1 MRNPYA
7 RIALSAALAIL
18 PVAEGVV
25 LAQGG
30 PDVTFELRPHCVEAD
45 HAAAEENFG
54 GEVPHIDGVMDIAQ
68 TSTVPC
74 PEYEVRDPSSRQ
86 TDLLK
91 VGDVLD
97 MDLIMHNP
105 SGRPIKRFRTWI
117 SYDSN
122 VLEGMT
128 LELSDAFPVATPG
141 EADFSV
147 ADNYVKIS
155 GSSEQVVTGTKIVL
169 ARIVMTVKAAPSIGS
184 ALSFY
189 DANGTESAHTGAFI
203 EEGTTVENVSPVTQ
217 GSLAIRFEA
226 SAAAS
231 SVASTASSAPTATSS
246 DPASSAST
254 VSSQASV
261 APMSSAPTSLSSVSS
276 VPVPPA
282 VFSRL
287 QVQSLRVTTE
297 GSSVFLAWNPLPSA
311 DLAGYNL
318 YYGTISGKYLQ
329 RRSVDKEG
337 QTLTIR
343 ALPVGQTYYFAVRA
357 VNGTGEESDF
367 SQEVAVTVG
376 NAATSTSPLSG
387 ALIEG
392 GPNGNAPGTG
402 GNVAGESGPASWLLL
417 FAAVSAVTGTLLA
430 FRRQWTAVSTLPR

>member
-1 MRNPYA
+1 MRHSYA
-7 RIALSAALAIL
+7 RIALSAALAVL
-18 PVAEGVV
+18 PVAEGVSF
-25 LAQGG
+25 AQGG
-30 PDVTFELRPHCVEAD
+30 PDVTFELRPHCVETD
-45 HAAAEENFG
+45 HAAAKENFG
-54 GEVPHIDGVMDIAQ
+54 GEVPHIDGVMDIAE

-74 PEYEVRDPSSRQ
+74 PEYEVRDISNRQ
-86 TDLLK
+86 TGLLNAS
-91 VGDVLD
+91 DTLD

-105 SGRPIKRFRTWI
+105 SGRPVKRFRAWI
-117 SYDSN
+117 GYDSN
-122 VLEGMT
+122 VLEGVT
-128 LELSDAFPVATPG
+128 LELAEAFPIPTPG

-155 GSSEQVVTGTKIVL
+155 GSSEVSVTGKKIVL
-169 ARIVMTVKAAPSIGS
+169 ARIVMKPKTTPSIGTN
-184 ALSFY
+184 LSFY
-189 DANGTESAHTGAFI
+189 NATGAVDARTGAFT
-203 EEGTTVENVSPVTQ
+203 EEGSAIENVGATVQ
-217 GSLAIRFEA
+217 GGLVVRFQPSATTSSVSSATPSSTTNTTSSLP
-226 SAAAS
+226 AS
-231 SVASTASSAPTATSS
+231 SV
-246 DPASSAST
+246 PA
-254 VSSQASV
+254 SSQASIT
-261 APMSSAPTSLSSVSS
+261 AVSS
-276 VPVPPA
+276 VPASSSAPVAPA
-282 VFSRL
+282 VFSKL

-329 RRSVDKEG
+329 RRGVDKEG
-337 QTLTIR
+337 QTITIR

-357 VNGTGEESDF
+357 VNGAGEESDF

-402 GNVAGESGPASWLLL
+402 GNVAGESGPASWFLL
-417 FAAVSAVTGTLLA
+417 FAAVSAVTGTIFA

>member
-1 MRNPYA
+1 MSRTYA
-7 RIALSAALAIL
+7 RIALSAALAVL
-18 PVAEGVV
+18 PVAEGISF
-25 LAQGG
+25 AQGG

-45 HAAAEENFG
+45 HAAAEDNFG
-54 GEVPHIDGVMDIAQ
+54 GEVPHIDGVMDIAE
-68 TSTVPC
+68 TSIAPC

-86 TDLLK
+86 TGLLK
-91 VGDVLD
+91 VGDTLD

-105 SGRPIKRFRTWI
+105 SGRPLKRFRAWI
-117 SYDSN
+117 GYDSD
-122 VLEGMT
+122 VLEGKT

-147 ADNYVKIS
+147 ADNYIKLS
-155 GSSEQVVTGTKIVL
+155 GTSEQAVTGEKIVL
-169 ARIVMTVKAAPSIGS
+169 ARIILTVKEAPTIGS

-189 DANGTESAHTGAFI
+189 DASGKEDAHTGAFI
-203 EEGTTVENVSPVTQ
+203 QEGATAENVSPVTQ
-217 GSLAIRFEA
+217 GSLAIRFQP
-226 SAAAS
+226 SAAS
-231 SVASTASSAPTATSS
+231 SSSAASSTPTVVSSVPASSAPA
-246 DPASSAST
+246 
-254 VSSQASV
+254 SSQASI
-261 APMSSAPTSLSSVSS
+261 APVSS
-276 VPVPPA
+276 VPASSSASSVPAAPA
-282 VFSRL
+282 VFSKL

-357 VNGTGEESDF
+357 VNGAGEESDF

-402 GNVAGESGPASWLLL
+402 GNVAGESGPGTWFLL
-417 FAAVSAVTGTLLA
+417 FAAVSAITGTLLA

>member
-1 MRNPYA
+1 MRHPYA
-7 RIALSAALAIL
+7 RMALSAALAL
-18 PVAEGVV
+18 VPVAESVT
-25 LAQGG
+25 LAQTG
-30 PDVTFELRPHCVEAD
+30 PDVTFELRPHCVETN
-45 HAAAEENFG
+45 HAAADQVFG
-54 GEVPHIDGVMDIAQ
+54 GEVPHIDGVMDLAD
-68 TSTVPC
+68 TSPAPC
-74 PEYEVRDPSSRQ
+74 PEYEVRDPLSRQ
-86 TDLLK
+86 TGLLK
-91 VGDVLD
+91 VGDTLD
-97 MDLIMHNP
+97 MDLILHNP
-105 SGRPIKRFRTWI
+105 SGRPLTRFRAWI
-117 SYDSN
+117 GYDSN
-122 VLEGMT
+122 ILEGKT

-147 ADNYVKIS
+147 ADNYIKVS
-155 GSSEQVVTGTKIVL
+155 GTSEQAVTGQTIVL
-169 ARIVMTVKAAPSIGS
+169 ARIVMTVKEAPSIGS

-189 DANGTESAHTGAFI
+189 DANGKEDAHTGAFI
-203 EEGTTVENVSPVTQ
+203 EEGTTTENVSSITQ
-217 GSLAIRFEA
+217 GSLAIRFQPSA
-226 SAAAS
+226 ATSSVPSATVSSAPNVASSAPASSQTSITAPASSAAAS
-231 SVASTASSAPTATSS
+231 SAP
-246 DPASSAST
+246 
-254 VSSQASV
+254 VV
-261 APMSSAPTSLSSVSS
+261 
-276 VPVPPA
+276 PA
-282 VFSRL
+282 VFSKL

-311 DLAGYNL
+311 ELAGYNL
-318 YYGTISGKYLQ
+318 YYGTISGKYIQ

-357 VNGTGEESDF
+357 VNGAGDESDF
-367 SQEVAVTVG
+367 SQEVAVAVG

>member
-1 MRNPYA
+1 MSHPYA
-7 RIALSAALAIL
+7 RIALSAALSLL
-18 PVAEGVV
+18 PVAEGIAF
-25 LAQGG
+25 AQTG

-45 HAAAEENFG
+45 HAAADDNFG
-54 GEVPHIDGVMDIAQ
+54 GEVPHIDGVMDIAE
-68 TSTVPC
+68 TSVAPC

-86 TDLLK
+86 TGLLK
-91 VGDVLD
+91 VGDTLD

-105 SGRPIKRFRTWI
+105 SARPLKRFRAWI
-117 SYDSN
+117 GYDSD
-122 VLEGMT
+122 VLEGKT
-128 LELSDAFPVATPG
+128 IELSGAFPVATPG
-141 EADFSV
+141 ESDFSV
-147 ADNYVKIS
+147 ADNYIKLS
-155 GSSEQVVTGTKIVL
+155 GTSEQAVTGTKIVL
-169 ARIVMTVKAAPSIGS
+169 ARVILTVKEAPSIGS

-189 DANGTESAHTGAFI
+189 DATGKEDAHTGAFI
-203 EEGTTVENVSPVTQ
+203 EEGTTTENVAPVTQ
-217 GSLAIRFEA
+217 GSLAIRFQPS
-226 SAAAS
+226 SAA
-231 SVASTASSAPTATSS
+231 
-246 DPASSAST
+246 
-254 VSSQASV
+254 
-261 APMSSAPTSLSSVSS
+261 SSVSS
-276 VPVPPA
+276 VASSAPAVVSSAPVSSAAAISSQTSVAPISSVPASSSASSVPPPPA
-282 VFSRL
+282 VFSKL
-287 QVQSLRVTTE
+287 QVQGLRVTTE

-311 DLAGYNL
+311 DLTGYNL

-357 VNGTGEESDF
+357 VNGAGEESDY

-387 ALIEG
+387 ALIDG

-402 GNVAGESGPASWLLL
+402 GNVAGESGPASWFLL

>member
-1 MRNPYA
+1 MRHPYA
-7 RIALSAALAIL
+7 RIALSAALALL
-18 PVAEGVV
+18 PVAEGIA
-25 LAQGG
+25 LAQTG

-54 GEVPHIDGVMDIAQ
+54 GEVPHIDGVMDIAE
-68 TSTVPC
+68 TSPAPC
-74 PEYEVRDPSSRQ
+74 PEYEVRDPLSRQ
-86 TDLLK
+86 TGLLK
-91 VGDVLD
+91 VGDTLD

-105 SGRPIKRFRTWI
+105 SGRPLKRFRAWI
-117 SYDSN
+117 GYDSD
-122 VLEGMT
+122 VLEGTT
-128 LELSDAFPVATPG
+128 LELSGAFPVATPG

-147 ADNYVKIS
+147 ADNYIKVS
-155 GSSEQVVTGTKIVL
+155 GTSEQAVTGEKIVL
-169 ARIVMTVKAAPSIGS
+169 ARIVLTVKEAPSIGS

-203 EEGTTVENVSPVTQ
+203 EEGTTAENVSPVTQ
-217 GSLAIRFEA
+217 GSLAVRFQP
-226 SAAAS
+226 SAATS
-231 SVASTASSAPTATSS
+231 SVSSATSSSAPNAVSSVPASSAPASS
-246 DPASSAST
+246 QASIAPASSAP
-254 VSSQASV
+254 AS
-261 APMSSAPTSLSSVSS
+261 SSAPVA
-276 VPVPPA
+276 PA
-282 VFSRL
+282 VFSKL

-311 DLAGYNL
+311 ELAGYNL

-329 RRSVDKEG
+329 RRSVDKES

-357 VNGTGEESDF
+357 VNGAGEESDF
-367 SQEVAVTVG
+367 SQEVAVAVG

-402 GNVAGESGPASWLLL
+402 GNVAGESGPASWFLL
-417 FAAVSAVTGTLLA
+417 FAAVSAMTGTLLA

>member
-1 MRNPYA
+1 MRHPYA
-7 RIALSAALAIL
+7 RIALSATLALL
-18 PVAEGVV
+18 PIAEGVA
-25 LAQGG
+25 LAQAG
-30 PDVTFELRPHCVEAD
+30 PDVTFELRPHCIEID
-45 HAAAEENFG
+45 HAAAEEKFG
-54 GEVPHIDGVMDIAQ
+54 GEVPHIDGVTDLAQ
-68 TSTVPC
+68 TAPAPC

-86 TDLLK
+86 TGLLK
-91 VGDVLD
+91 IGDTLD

-105 SGRPIKRFRTWI
+105 SGRPLKRFRAWI
-117 SYDSN
+117 GYDSG
-122 VLEGMT
+122 VMEGKT
-128 LELSDAFPVATPG
+128 IELSDAFPVATPG

-147 ADNYVKIS
+147 ADNYIKLS
-155 GSSEQVVTGTKIVL
+155 GTSEQAVTDKKIVL
-169 ARIVMTVKAAPSIGS
+169 ARIIMTVKQTPSIGS

-189 DANGTESAHTGAFI
+189 DASGKDDAHTGAFTQ
-203 EEGTTVENVSPVTQ
+203 EGSAAENVSPVTQ
-217 GSLAIRFEA
+217 GSLAIRFQP

-231 SVASTASSAPTATSS
+231 SVASVATSSVPAAASSLPAASQFTSSHASTTATSSAPASSAP
-246 DPASSAST
+246 
-254 VSSQASV
+254 V
-261 APMSSAPTSLSSVSS
+261 A
-276 VPVPPA
+276 PA
-282 VFSRL
+282 VFSKL

-311 DLAGYNL
+311 DLGGYNL

-329 RRSVDKEG
+329 RRSVDKES

-357 VNGTGEESDF
+357 VNGSGDESDF
-367 SQEVAVTVG
+367 SQEVAVSVG

-402 GNVAGESGPASWLLL
+402 GNVAGESGAASWLLV

>member
-1 MRNPYA
+1 MRHPYA
-7 RIALSAALAIL
+7 RIALSAALAVL
-18 PVAEGVV
+18 PVAEGISF
-25 LAQGG
+25 AQGG
-30 PDVTFELRPHCVEAD
+30 PDVTFELRPHCVETD

-54 GEVPHIDGVMDIAQ
+54 GEVPHIDGVMDIAE
-68 TSTVPC
+68 TSTAPC
-74 PEYEVRDPSSRQ
+74 PEYEVRDISNRQ
-86 TDLLK
+86 TGLLNAN
-91 VGDVLD
+91 DTLD

-105 SGRPIKRFRTWI
+105 SGRPVKRFRAWI
-117 SYDSN
+117 GYDSN
-122 VLEGMT
+122 VLEGVT
-128 LELSDAFPVATPG
+128 LELAEAFPIPTPG
-141 EADFSV
+141 ETDFSV

-155 GSSEQVVTGTKIVL
+155 GSSEKPVTGTKIVL
-169 ARIVMTVKAAPSIGS
+169 ARIVMKPKTTPSIGTN
-184 ALSFY
+184 LSFFGSTGAV
-189 DANGTESAHTGAFI
+189 DARTGAFT
-203 EEGTTVENVSPVTQ
+203 EEGTVVENVAATVQ
-217 GSLAIRFEA
+217 GGLAVRFQP
-226 SAAAS
+226 S
-231 SVASTASSAPTATSS
+231 SVATSSVSSATPSSTANTVSSVPTSSART
-246 DPASSAST
+246 
-254 VSSQASV
+254 SSQASI
-261 APMSSAPTSLSSVSS
+261 AATSSTPASSSAPVA
-276 VPVPPA
+276 PA
-282 VFSRL
+282 VFSKL
-287 QVQSLRVTTE
+287 QVQALRVTTE
-297 GSSVFLAWNPLPSA
+297 GSSAFLAWNPLPSA

-329 RRSVDKEG
+329 RRSVDKDG

-357 VNGTGEESDF
+357 VNGNGEESDF